1 MNKTIFDLF
10 SIDLSSL
17 PNNDCIETGKRTNSS
32 GQQIIEYTMALNKP
46 ELGLFKLIKILQF
59 DDGNINMEL
68 INPNL
73 SSLKIV
79 YLEKLVNTLYSFY
92 GKDSNITP
100 LGAFTSDD
108 QHSIEDVILDPIN
121 GFWIGRMWSDLDKQ
135 GVRISIDDEG
145 LSLFFNASHETKNSP
160 VYVNILNQCH

>member
-32 GQQIIEYTMALNKP
+32 GQQITDYSMTLNKP

-59 DDGNINMEL
+59 DDGNKNMEL

-73 SSLKIV
+73 SSIKIV
-79 YLEKLVNTLYSFY
+79 ELEKLVNTLYSFF

-121 GFWIGRMWSDLDKQ
+121 GFWVGRMWSDIEKH

-145 LSLFFNASHETKNSP
+145 LSLFIHCVPQNKK
-160 VYVNILNQCH
+160 